1 MSLRE
6 FANRGCKIDATG
18 SQESGY
24 RLAEGGL
31 NHGIGKPLE
40 INVLGYKIAEGRWS
54 KIEDWRKSGI
64 RNGGEYLSRRGIYMS
79 DDPTAPPLYDPTKPG
94 RTIGPIRCRHYP
106 WSRTRRACCYRQRQ
120 LQENN
125 HPEENVPLSRRARSP
140 CKFPRSPRERIN
152 LSPKARVSLFRAIT

>member
-1 MSLRE
+1 MTAHRISRAEKSLTRAENGSGCRIFSAFRSPAFGTSWSADMSLRE

-54 KIEDWRKSGI
+54 KI
-64 RNGGEYLSRRGIYMS
+64 
-79 DDPTAPPLYDPTKPG
+79 
-94 RTIGPIRCRHYP
+94 
-106 WSRTRRACCYRQRQ
+106 
-120 LQENN
+120 
-125 HPEENVPLSRRARSP
+125 
-140 CKFPRSPRERIN
+140 
-152 LSPKARVSLFRAIT
+152 

>member
-40 INVLGYKIAEGRWS
+40 INVLGYRIAEGRS
-54 KIEDWRKSGI
+54 SNYRI
-64 RNGGEYLSRRGIYMS
+64 GGTVEFETEANTFRGEGFIWG
-79 DDPTAPPLYDPTKPG
+79 DDPTAPPLYDPAKPG
-94 RTIGPIRCRHYP
+94 PTIRSIRRRH
-106 WSRTRRACCYRQRQ
+106 
-120 LQENN
+120 
-125 HPEENVPLSRRARSP
+125 
-140 CKFPRSPRERIN
+140 
-152 LSPKARVSLFRAIT
+152 